1 MEAMSIS
8 ESQVTLRAF
17 TIEDVSSFMEWA
29 TDDAVTEQL
38 VWDTYTSEED
48 ARNFLINVAI
58 PHPWLKALCV
68 DGKAVGSI
76 VLERGMGF
84 DSCTAVLGYCI
95 ARKYWGMGVTT
106 HAVRKIVEL
115 GFQEMD
121 IVRVEALIIQSNVAS
136 RRVLEKAGF
145 LLEGTMYKYKLI
157 KGKLRD
163 CFLYAKYAPEIT
175 DRSS

>member
-1 MEAMSIS
+1 MSIS

-17 TIEDVSSFMEWA
+17 TIEDLSSFLEWA

-68 DGKAVGSI
+68 DGKAIGSI
-76 VLERGMGF
+76 VLERGTGF

-95 ARKYWGMGVTT
+95 ARKYWGMGVAT
-106 HAVRKIVEL
+106 HAVRRIVEL

-145 LLEGTMYKYKLI
+145 SLEGTMYKYKLI

-163 CFLYAKYAPEIT
+163 CFLYARYAPEIT
-175 DRSS
+175 DSSF